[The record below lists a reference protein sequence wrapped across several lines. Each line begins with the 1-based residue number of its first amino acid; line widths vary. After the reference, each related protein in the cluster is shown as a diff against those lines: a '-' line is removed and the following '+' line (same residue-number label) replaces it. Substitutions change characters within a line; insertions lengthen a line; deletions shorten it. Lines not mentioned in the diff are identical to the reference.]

1 MQYKLQY
8 THNLKGAQRKMNKKI
23 IVVGADYAGLTAA
36 ALIADKGF
44 DVTLYEKR
52 AESQLDNNTVE
63 TLNPDMLALTGIG
76 LPPNDK
82 WLSCDDPVIYCPS
95 LSKEFHRTV
104 PEKKRNIKIDSKDLF
119 EHILAFAKERPVDF
133 RFGEAVIAPII
144 FGDRVAGVVTQSGK
158 EDFADLVIDCAGLG
172 SPIKKALPQSCGITK
187 LCDTSYTYFTR
198 TENPLGK
205 CPDEKRRIIIFPGG
219 QKVIADINAGIRF
232 TDVKITAFEPFTK
245 LQNSEVFDYL
255 RQFNP
260 SIGDDVIA
268 SSCRKAPSDAPELCP
283 VCDGYAAA
291 GFSAFM
297 ADPLSGETVTA
308 SLKAAKLLAKAVGK
322 DRQCAF
328 SKETLWQYNCDY
340 FKVAGINYA
349 LLDCVKKALLS
360 MSDDE
365 IDSLF
370 ESGALNDSDF
380 CADAERPFSGA
391 DINSLSLKLKA
402 AKASPELFKKLAPFA
417 AKAAAV
423 RAILAAMPQKYN
435 PSYFDLWQKS
445 LKKAIG

>member
-1 MQYKLQY
+1 
-8 THNLKGAQRKMNKKI
+8 MNKKI

-104 PEKKRNIKIDSKDLF
+104 PEKKRDIKIDSKDLF

-133 RFGEAVIAPII
+133 RFGEAVSAPII
-144 FGDRVAGVVTQSGK
+144 FGDRVTGVLTESGK
-158 EDFADLVIDCAGLG
+158 EDYADLVIDCAGLN
-172 SPIKKALPQSCGITK
+172 SPLKKTLPQSCGIAK
-187 LCDTSYTYFTR
+187 QCRTSYTYFTR
-198 TENPLGK
+198 CDNPLGRT
-205 CPDEKRRIIIFPGG
+205 PDEKRRIIIFPDG
-219 QKVIADINAGIRF
+219 QKVITDINVGIRF

-245 LQNSEVFDYL
+245 IQNNQVFNYL
-255 RQFNP
+255 KQFNP
-260 SIGDDVIA
+260 SIGDNVII
-268 SSCRKAPSDAPELCP
+268 SSCRKAPSDAPMLCP
-283 VCDGYAAA
+283 ICDGYAAA
-291 GFSAFM
+291 GPSAFM
-297 ADPLSGETVTA
+297 ADPLSGETATA
-308 SLKAAKLLAKAVGK
+308 SLKAAKLLSKAVGK
-322 DRQCAF
+322 DSQHAF

-349 LLDCVKKALLS
+349 LLDCVKKSLLS

-370 ESGALNDSDF
+370 ESGALTDYDF
-380 CADAERPFSGA
+380 CADAERPFSGT
-391 DINSLSLKLKA
+391 DINSLTLKLKA
-402 AKASPELFKKLAPFA
+402 VKASPELFKKLAPFA

-423 RAILAAMPQKYN
+423 RAVLAAMPQRYS
-435 PSYFDLWQKS
+435 PIYFDLWQKS
-445 LKKAIG
+445 FKKALG

>member
-1 MQYKLQY
+1 MQHKLQY
-8 THNLKGAQRKMNKKI
+8 THNSKGAQHKMNNKI

-104 PEKKRNIKIDSKDLF
+104 PEKKKDIKIDSKDLF
-119 EHILAFAKERPVDF
+119 EHILSFARNSPIDF
-133 RFGEAVIAPII
+133 RFGEAVSAPIV
-144 FGDRVAGVVTQSGK
+144 FGNRVTGIVTESGK
-158 EDFADLVIDCAGLG
+158 EDYADLVIDCAGLN
-172 SPIKKALPQSCGITK
+172 SPLKKALPQSCGITK
-187 LCDTSYTYFTR
+187 QCDTSYTYFTR
-198 TENPLGK
+198 SDNPLGIT
-205 CPDEKRRIIIFPGG
+205 PDEKRRVIIFPDGK
-219 QKVIADINAGIRF
+219 KVIADISANHSF
-232 TDVKITAFEPFTK
+232 TDVKVTAFEPFTK
-245 LQNSEVFDYL
+245 IQNSEVLDYL
-255 RQFNP
+255 KQFNP
-260 SIGDDVIA
+260 SIGENVII
-268 SSCRKAPSDAPELCP
+268 SSCRKAASDTPMLCP

-291 GFSAFM
+291 GSAAFM
-297 ADPLSGETVTA
+297 ANPLSGETSTA

-365 IDSLF
+365 VDLLF
-370 ESGALNDSDF
+370 ESGALTDYDF
-380 CADAERPFSGA
+380 CADAERPFSGT
-391 DINSLSLKLKA
+391 DINSLITKLKA
-402 AKASPELFKKLAPFA
+402 AHSSPELFKKLAPFA
-417 AKAAAV
+417 AKAAAM
-423 RAILAAMPQKYN
+423 RAVLAAMPQKYN

-445 LKKAIG
+445 FKKARG